1 MFFPMWK
8 RATVCLAC
16 IGMVA
21 PQVAIASDK
30 VPQSPKRADV
40 SLTAGGTLN
49 GSVVNAVGEA
59 QAGVPVTVRFK
70 GHTIAHATTNKSG
83 RFAVRG
89 LRGGVHEIVT
99 PVSHTTQRLW
109 SAAMA
114 PKSARTAV
122 VVKPGPTIVRGQ
134 DDDYYFDYGGALVG
148 GLAVVGTIVGIAAWA
163 DSDSSGRS
171 RAPSSP

>member
-30 VPQSPKRADV
+30 VTQSPKRADV

-70 GHTIAHATTNKSG
+70 GHTIAHATTNKSC
-83 RFAVRG
+83 
-89 LRGGVHEIVT
+89 LLYT
-99 PVSHTTQRLW
+99 SD
-109 SAAMA
+109 AA
-114 PKSARTAV
+114 
-122 VVKPGPTIVRGQ
+122 
-134 DDDYYFDYGGALVG
+134 DE
-148 GLAVVGTIVGIAAWA
+148 
-163 DSDSSGRS
+163 
-171 RAPSSP
+171 